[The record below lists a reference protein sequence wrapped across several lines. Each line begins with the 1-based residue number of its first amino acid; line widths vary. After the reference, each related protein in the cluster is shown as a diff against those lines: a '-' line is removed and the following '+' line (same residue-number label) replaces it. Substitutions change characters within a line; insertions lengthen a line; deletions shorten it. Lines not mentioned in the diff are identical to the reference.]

1 MLLRIRKK
9 WCPFN
14 ITSEFCSH
22 FVCKSIWLVR
32 IKICSSFGQFL
43 LPQALFRKKKCDYF
57 YFQATILANIYLI
70 KCSSGNTRKRL
81 KYVNNK
87 DSSLWCRYSY
97 LCTYFTPFSSVS
109 FDYFEQINVF
119 LACLKKATGSQCG
132 LYQMFKTKRSE
143 KHCFYGFCSSNVLYS
158 ARISFTIMFFRLTRF
173 NTWAWIKFQPGV
185 AYERIAYKAKNVA
198 LFSSFLNMKK

>member
-1 MLLRIRKK
+1 MVSVDTVGNSLQTNLNKIYRNTWVGSQYYNAGVLRTCGDFYWYFSFSAVTRMILNSFAAQDTEK

-14 ITSEFCSH
+14 ITSEFYSH
-22 FVCKSIWLVR
+22 FVCKSIWLGR

-43 LPQALFRKKKCDYF
+43 LPQALFHKKNCAHF
-57 YFQATILANIYLI
+57 YFQASILANIYLF

-143 KHCFYGFCSSNVLYS
+143 KALLL
-158 ARISFTIMFFRLTRF
+158 RIL
-173 NTWAWIKFQPGV
+173 
-185 AYERIAYKAKNVA
+185 
-198 LFSSFLNMKK
+198 